1 MNWQSSEDIEYDEY
15 GDERM
20 ADHPD
25 LFPPR
30 LKGRKKIKHE
40 LELPSLVRGI
50 YEEAHQALCSGQ
62 RVLTGIGI
70 RALVEAVCGEKK
82 APGKNLAE
90 RIDGLVDVGV
100 LSKDGAE
107 ILHGTRLL
115 GNEAAHKVKPPAE
128 DQLNAAMDVAEHLL
142 TTVYILPAVASPL
155 RRAKEKV
162 PDTS

>member
-1 MNWQSSEDIEYDEY
+1 MKGWLIIRPLS
-15 GDERM
+15 
-20 ADHPD
+20 
-25 LFPPR
+25 PPR

-50 YEEAHQALCSGQ
+50 YEEAHQRTPCSGQ

-70 RALVEAVCGEKK
+70 RALVRQFAARRK